1 MQEKSKIG
9 DKMGLEPYQNKAH
22 RPKIILKLSQPKFH
36 AKSITEYLKK
46 IFYGPFLKNFPMF
59 IPFIEFPNFNEI
71 KRNCNFVNLKIL
83 NY

>member
-36 AKSITEYLKK
+36 AKSITKYLKK
-46 IFYGPFLKNFPMF
+46 FSMTHS
-59 IPFIEFPNFNEI
+59 
-71 KRNCNFVNLKIL
+71 
-83 NY
+83 

>member
-36 AKSITEYLKK
+36 AKSITKYSKIKIIWPILKE
-46 IFYGPFLKNFPMF
+46 FSNVHSNVVFSNF
-59 IPFIEFPNFNEI
+59 
-71 KRNCNFVNLKIL
+71 
-83 NY
+83 